1 MVVYFMVALTVINI
15 SLWIFFAVRFR
26 KIFSTDSIID
36 KTRAAINKMI
46 MDVNR
51 NTERDINLVNDSSR
65 RLKSMLDSAD
75 QKMRQFGEASDRLRD
90 MIAESDRIARRPQ
103 QPARRGRGYVQAVG
117 NGALRESQQASLF
130 GDEQQTGHDFQL
142 SEAPDGAAYR
152 KESAASGQQDVSAA
166 VSVREPEES
175 LPDRIRSLYEQ
186 GMGIEDIAAELSCSI
201 VEVQLSI
208 DIL

>member
-26 KIFSTDSIID
+26 KIFSTDSIVD

-75 QKMRQFGEASDRLRD
+75 QKMLQFREASDRLRD
-90 MIAESDRIARRPQ
+90 MIAETDRIARRPQ

-117 NGALRESQQASLF
+117 NGALPGAQQASLF
-130 GDEQQTGHDFQL
+130 GDEQQQGHDFQF
-142 SEAPDGAAYR
+142 SEASDGAAYR
-152 KESAASGQQDVSAA
+152 KDSAGAGQQNDSASVSK
-166 VSVREPEES
+166 REPEES

-186 GMGIEDIAAELSCSI
+186 GMGIEEIAAELSCSI